1 MEAGDADTAQ
11 SQASSTRDLQELRML
26 IASGKLKMPRRI
38 ETVLQ
43 CLFDNPS
50 DAAFGTTRSLA
61 KRCGVSAST
70 IVRLTGVLGFERF
83 RDFRELFRNELRRS
97 SHGNLR

>member
-38 ETVLQ
+38 ETVLRY
-43 CLFDNPS
+43 LFDNPA
-50 DAAFGTTRSLA
+50 DAAFGTTASLA
-61 KRCGVSAST
+61 KRCSVSAST
-70 IVRLTGVLGFERF
+70 IVRLAGVLGFERF
-83 RDFRELFRNELRRS
+83 RDFRELFRKELKRARHS
-97 SHGNLR
+97 DFP